1 MPWESKQTFFKQH
14 VNIKDSKNFWK
25 TIRLLNRDYSSNPT
39 LLDGNGSLLNVAQ
52 QNSFVKNFFYSCFN
66 HNCPPLT
73 NAAQDLD
80 FTHSS
85 SVQVTALLSFFV
97 KRSQF

>member
-1 MPWESKQTFFKQH
+1 MTWESKQTFFNQH
-14 VNIKDSKNFWK
+14 VNNKDRKILK
-25 TIRLLNRDYSSNPT
+25 TIRLLNHDYSSNPT
-39 LLDGNGSLLNVAQ
+39 LLDGDGLLLNVAQ